1 MYRKPQTVK
10 DVFGDSVLRLLLII
24 LIVVSMFP
32 FVYMLILSLMNTTT
46 MSLNM
51 EKIRTADWT
60 FQNYVNL
67 FKGEGGGMLRFIIN
81 SVVVTVYAVVVTC
94 LVSAMAAYVF
104 AKKKF
109 LGRDKL
115 YYVYVMTMMIP
126 AQALLIPTFL
136 LVREMGLINT
146 YTSLAL
152 PTFNAFGVM
161 LVRSFMKNLPDD
173 LLEAAD
179 IDGCGE
185 IRKFVTIVLPLI
197 KPVMVSLAIFTFIS
211 VWGSLLWPL
220 VVASGDMTTITQAV
234 ANMKGALSKPNY
246 GYIMSATT
254 VAFLPPFILYVFL
267 QKQFVEGI
275 ALSGIK
281 G

>member
-1 MYRKPQTVK
+1 MNRKPHTIK
-10 DVFGDSVLRLLLII
+10 DVFSDSVLRLLLVALI
-24 LIVVSMFP
+24 LISVFP
-32 FVYMLILSLMNTTT
+32 FVYMFILSLMNTST

-51 EKIRTADWT
+51 DKIRTADWT
-60 FQNYVNL
+60 FMNYVNL
-67 FKGEGGGMLRFIIN
+67 FRSTGGGMLRFIIN
-81 SVVVTVYAVVVTC
+81 STVVTVYAVLVTC
-94 LVSAMAAYVF
+94 LVSAMAAYAF

-109 LGRDKL
+109 LGRDKI
-115 YYVYVMTMMIP
+115 YYVYVMSMMIP
-126 AQALLIPTFL
+126 SQALLIPTFL

-146 YTSLAL
+146 YTALAL

-161 LVRSFMKNLPDD
+161 LIRSFMKNLPDD

-185 IRKFVTIVLPLI
+185 IRKFTTIVLPLI
-197 KPVMVSLAIFTFIS
+197 KPAMVSLAIFTFIN

-220 VVASGDMTTITQAV
+220 VISSGDMTTITQAV
-234 ANMKGALSKPNY
+234 ANMKGTLAKPNY
-246 GYIMSATT
+246 GYIMAATT
-254 VAFLPPFILYVFL
+254 VAFLPPFILYIFL

>member
-1 MYRKPQTVK
+1 MNKK
-10 DVFGDSVLRLLLII
+10 AHSLKEVFSDSVLRLLLVALI
-24 LIVVSMFP
+24 LISVFP
-32 FVYMLILSLMNTTT
+32 FVYMFILSLMNTNT
-46 MSLNM
+46 MSLNLD
-51 EKIRTADWT
+51 KIRTADWT

-67 FKGEGGGMLRFIIN
+67 FNSSDGGMLRFIIN
-81 SVVVTVYAVVVTC
+81 STVVTVYAVLVTC
-94 LVSAMAAYVF
+94 LVSAMAAYAFV
-104 AKKKF
+104 KKRF
-109 LGRDKL
+109 MGRDKL
-115 YYVYVMTMMIP
+115 YYVYVMTMMVP

-152 PTFNAFGVM
+152 PTYNAFGVM
-161 LVRSFMKNLPDD
+161 LVRSFMKNLPDE

-197 KPVMVSLAIFTFIS
+197 KPAMVSLAIFTFIS

-234 ANMKGALSKPNY
+234 ANMKGSLSKPNY
-246 GYIMSATT
+246 GYIMAATT
-254 VAFLPPFILYVFL
+254 VTFLPPFILYVFL

>member
-1 MYRKPQTVK
+1 MNKKSHALKT
-10 DVFGDSVLRLLLII
+10 VFGDSVLRLLLVFVV
-24 LIVVSMFP
+24 IVSLFP
-32 FVYMLILSLMNTTT
+32 FLYMFILSLMSTTT

-51 EKIRTADWT
+51 DKIINAEWT
-60 FQNYVNL
+60 IQNYIKL
-67 FKGEGGGMLRFIIN
+67 FKGPGGGMLRFIIN
-81 SVVVTVYAVVVTC
+81 SMVVTLYAVTVTC
-94 LVSAMAAYVF
+94 LVSTMAAYVF

-109 LGRDKL
+109 FGRDKL
-115 YYVYVMTMMIP
+115 FYIYTLTMMIP

-136 LVREMGLINT
+136 LVREMGLLNT
-146 YTSLAL
+146 YTALAL
-152 PTFNAFGVM
+152 PTFTAYGVI

-185 IRKFVTIVLPLI
+185 LRKFFTIVMPLV
-197 KPVMVSLAIFTFIS
+197 KPAIVSLAIFTFIS

-220 VVASGDMTTITQAV
+220 VAASGDKTTITLAV
-234 ANMKGALSKPNY
+234 ANMKGSMSQPDY
-246 GYIMSATT
+246 GYIMAASTM
-254 VAFLPPFILYVFL
+254 AFLPPFILYVFL